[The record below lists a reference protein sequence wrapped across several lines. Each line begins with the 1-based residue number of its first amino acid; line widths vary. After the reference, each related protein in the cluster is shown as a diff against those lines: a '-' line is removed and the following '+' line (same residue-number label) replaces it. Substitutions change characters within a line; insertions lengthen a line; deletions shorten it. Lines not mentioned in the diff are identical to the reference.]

1 MRSRVPEAA
10 MTASRQIAVIMR
22 SMNEQPHTRRA
33 LEMLMRQ
40 TVKDFTLYN
49 VDSGSADGTLE
60 VVREFNRDRVRTIA
74 PKEYIPGKVLNEMVA
89 AAPETVVVLLNAD
102 AVPLDERWL
111 DRLVAPILAGE
122 ADATMSRQVARADAH
137 FVVAYDYE
145 RAYDPANLKAENED
159 FFSAVACAF
168 RRPLWEQTP
177 FYTEGYAEDL
187 LWARECRR
195 KGARFYLV
203 MDSVVEHSHNYS
215 LESLRR
221 KKYRHGLAYARSYGQ
236 RPQPLRQAYACTR
249 EMVRDLIAALRRGR
263 LGSIPYNLRY
273 RWVIHRAIHD
283 GLRDATRNP

>member
-1 MRSRVPEAA
+1 MK
-10 MTASRQIAVIMR
+10 ASCRLAVIMR

-33 LEMLMRQ
+33 LEGLMRQ
-40 TVKDFTLYN
+40 TARDFTLYN
-49 VDSGSADGTLE
+49 VDSGSTDGTLE
-60 VVREFNRDRVRTIA
+60 VVREFNRERVRTIA
-74 PKEYIPGKVLNEMVA
+74 PKEYVPGKVLNEMVA
-89 AAPETVVVLLNAD
+89 AAPEPVVVLLNAD

-111 DRLVAPILAGE
+111 ERLVAPILAGE

-145 RAYDPANLKAENED
+145 RAYDPSNLKEENED

-168 RRPLWEQTP
+168 RRSLWEATP
-177 FYTEGYAEDL
+177 FYVEGYAEDL

-195 KGARFYLV
+195 KGARFRLV

-221 KKYRHGLAYARSYGQ
+221 KKYRHGLAYARSHGQ
-236 RPQPLRQAYACTR
+236 RPRAFRQAYACAR
-249 EMVRDLIAALRRGR
+249 EMLRDLLHALACGR
-263 LGSIPYNLRY
+263 PGTIPYNLRY

-283 GLRDATRNP
+283 GLRDAAREAAP